1 MLKLT
6 IHRFFILFGVLLCM
20 IVAAV
25 VISGCGRKA
34 DSISGSLLEIDA
46 MLQTDPDSAYALLE
60 KVNVDSLAG
69 TRDVN
74 FYRLLT
80 VEAQDKTFRDDTVY
94 KGICEAAE
102 YFDSIGDSRNAMRS
116 PFYSGRIFQN
126 RHEYGK
132 AIISMLKAEEKADTT
147 EHLYLG
153 KIYNAISESY
163 KEVCDAPQELKY
175 AQMALE
181 EYEKLDSLP
190 FVNDA
195 KLWLGLSLCRNN
207 RADEGIELMTKTY
220 SEAVASGDEFTTIDA
235 LQYLSLGYF
244 WKQDWKNAK
253 NYLSIINSCQ
263 NYYVEQTYPD
273 LFLLSLIF
281 DGSSSDSIEF
291 IADRIKSIS
300 QNNYLPH
307 QFYIHKED
315 YKNGYYALND
325 EFHINDSILG
335 KRYRNDVALAIN
347 THLTEERLKAKF
359 KVNSLNATI
368 FGIIVLSI
376 IIILLISFSVI
387 IYILNKHKREKEM
400 LYTLEI
406 LNNEKDNISAEFNRI
421 NIKNEHLIDS
431 NHQLEQIFEKLTS
444 ENKTLLDEKTHYQ
457 NLCYKNNNAPLVRK
471 LFASINTLHKEYYYN
486 CKTEKGK
493 NAIIDRIAGQIKL
506 LREDDLILEQLE
518 DFINTT
524 QNNLLSEVYRIKRP
538 YPEQRRIISL
548 SCLNFSKESICQIM
562 GLSLPN
568 YYTRMNRIV
577 KRIESIESDRKDE
590 LLKFICK
597 KEHKDS

>member
-94 KGICEAAE
+94 KEICEAAE

-116 PFYSGRIFQN
+116 LFYSGRIFQN

-195 KLWLGLSLCRNN
+195 KLWLGLSLCRNH

-220 SEAVASGDEFTTIDA
+220 SEAVASDDEFIQIGA
-235 LQYLSLGYF
+235 LQNLSLGYL
-244 WKQDWKNAK
+244 WNQDWQHAK
-253 NYLSIINSCQ
+253 NCLYLLNSTQ
-263 NYYVEQTYPD
+263 NLPSSYQD
-273 LFLLSLIF
+273 LYLICLLLNNAPA
-281 DGSSSDSIEF
+281 DSIENTANQIIYSLSLNKVPYQYF
-291 IADRIKSIS
+291 V
-300 QNNYLPH
+300 
-307 QFYIHKED
+307 
-315 YKNGYYALND
+315 YKGDFEESYSAVNRQLL
-325 EFHINDSILG
+325 ENDSIFT
-335 KRYRNDVALAIN
+335 KSINSNVALAVN
-347 THLTEERLKAKF
+347 TYLNEKNFHNKLKIKY
-359 KVNSLNATI
+359 LNKTI
-368 FGIIVLSI
+368 IWGILLS
-376 IIILLISFSVI
+376 ILLISIGILCVY
-387 IYILNKHKREKEM
+387 IYVLRKRKREKEI
-400 LYTLEI
+400 LYSLELIRKEKFEITTQINKVNEDNNNLIQENKLIGNNYKILSDENNILQQEI
-406 LNNEKDNISAEFNRI
+406 LKYQGNKFNNGSYLLKR
-421 NIKNEHLIDS
+421 L
-431 NHQLEQIFEKLTS
+431 FENLD
-444 ENKTLLDEKTHYQ
+444 LLHTDFYMHG
-457 NLCYKNNNAPLVRK
+457 N
-471 LFASINTLHKEYYYN
+471 
-486 CKTEKGK
+486 TEKGK
-493 NAIIDRIAGQIKL
+493 NTLLNRISDQIKL
-506 LREDDLILEQLE
+506 LREDEKILKNIE
-518 DFINTT
+518 DYVNETHDNILMDTYAVLKLN
-524 QNNLLSEVYRIKRP
+524 
-538 YPEQRRIISL
+538 PEQRRIIAL
-548 SCLNFSKESICQIM
+548 SCVNFSKESICQIM
-562 GLSLPN
+562 NITLPN
-568 YYTRMNRIV
+568 YYTRMNRLI
-577 KRIESIESDRKDE
+577 KRISGSSSPKKDDLM
-590 LLKFICK
+590 LLIHK
-597 KEHKDS
+597 KKQPK